1 MVPSP
6 NGATKRAPPHAA
18 ARDRD
23 EVRLDRAIA
32 ARRAERA
39 GCGSCA
45 RVSAIAQSADEDKL
59 S

>member
-23 EVRLDRAIA
+23 EVASDSIARSQLDARNARA
-32 ARRAERA
+32 A
-39 GCGSCA
+39 GPAHVC
-45 RVSAIAQSADEDKL
+45 QQ
-59 S
+59 